1 MRIHRLEIS
10 AFGPFAGTE
19 EIDFDRLS
27 AHGLFL
33 LNGPTGAGKT
43 SVLDAIC
50 YALYGSVPGAR
61 QDGKRL
67 RSDHADTAAEPSVTC
82 EFTARGRRFE
92 VSRSPA
98 WDKPSARGRNGFT
111 TQQAKTLLR
120 ERVAGAW
127 VEKSGRNDEAGAEI
141 TALLGM
147 DREQFT
153 RVVLLP
159 QGDFAAFLRSKASD
173 RLELLQKLFGTER
186 FEAVEREL
194 ALQAAV
200 AAREVV
206 DLEGSL
212 GLLVARARTEAAA
225 LEVDSAAA
233 PESAGGLELLSWLE
247 AAASE
252 RASALAGE
260 AESCEEQRRG
270 CAERLETEL
279 AREGRR
285 VKLAAALRRR
295 AEAEAAAPG
304 LSSAG
309 AALDLHRKAGLLG
322 GQLKAVSAAEA
333 LFARAE
339 RALDLASASVQEA
352 ARSSSELAGME
363 HSVVVDHGGAMEHSG
378 VVDDG
383 GAMKHSGVVEHAAI
397 TQHAAITRHGVV
409 DVAAELSR
417 LRSLA
422 AVIGERLAD
431 ENRLGGLHARAA
443 GLVQRRQELTRAGDD
458 HAARLLS
465 LRAEMEALRSA
476 LQPLEQ
482 LAGESVLRTKEAAAA
497 DELVDVVRR
506 YGTAAA
512 ERAAVTERHLKGRER
527 HQELRGQWLDI
538 REERLANAA
547 AELASRLEHG
557 APCPVCGSPEHPE
570 PVPAGDSVLGLAE
583 KEERARERSEAAERA
598 LSALEAELSEARQQV
613 AVLAGQGGDTDPAE
627 AEEAARTAR
636 EAAAEA
642 AAAAA
647 ELAISRSRQEEL
659 AERIDAT
666 ENVRVDGLSQ
676 LAQTESALAEIEG
689 QSADLESSL
698 ETLRAGHASL
708 GLRSDAI
715 GQVVSVLEQADAART
730 QRDQAAAR
738 LTDARTQLDH
748 ALPEA
753 GFAAADEARD
763 ALLPG
768 PDAARL
774 ESAVQAGRDEEMR
787 LQELFASEELVVAA
801 QEQAAQEQAA
811 GEHGAGDHGAGEHG
825 AGSAATAVD
834 LNALRTEAGQAAQVA
849 KNAELAAGL
858 ARQAAK
864 ALGCLQ
870 AEYGELAESGREP
883 RERAE
888 VLKGLAE
895 AARGSGDNTYRMSL
909 NAYVLA
915 ARLEQVAIAASER
928 LVAMSDGRYTL
939 QHSDARAARNAKSGL
954 GLEVVDEWTG
964 RRRDTSTL
972 SGGESFMA
980 SLALALGLAD
990 VVQQEAGGVDIETLF
1005 VDEGFGSLDDQALE
1019 QVMDALE
1026 GLRDGGRV
1034 VGLVS
1039 HVGEMK
1045 QRIGSQL
1052 QVVKQ
1057 RNGSTVHIVDALV
1070 TA

>member
-1 MRIHRLEIS
+1 MRIHRLEIF

-43 SVLDAIC
+43 SVLDAVC

-67 RSDHADTAAEPSVTC
+67 RSDHADSAAEPRVTC

-141 TALLGM
+141 TELLGM

-153 RVVLLP
+153 RVVMLP

-194 ALQAAV
+194 ASQAARAASEV
-200 AAREVV
+200 AE
-206 DLEGSL
+206 LEGKL
-212 GLLVARARTEAAA
+212 GLLRARALAEAAA
-225 LEVDSAAA
+225 LEVDPEAAQESPGA
-233 PESAGGLELLSWLE
+233 PGLLSWLE
-247 AAASE
+247 GAASE
-252 RASALAGE
+252 RASALAKD
-260 AESCEEQRRG
+260 AESCEQRRRG
-270 CAERLETEL
+270 CAERLDVEL
-279 AREGRR
+279 ARESRR
-285 VKLAAALRRR
+285 LKLASALRRK
-295 AEAEAAAPG
+295 ADAEAAAPG
-304 LSSAG
+304 LGSSA
-309 AALDLHRKAGLLG
+309 AALGLHRKAELLG
-322 GQLKAVSAAEA
+322 GQLKAVTAAEA
-333 LFARAE
+333 LLVRAE
-339 RALDLASASVQEA
+339 GSMSLAASGLQEA
-352 ARSSSELAGME
+352 AESSTELGGMALRMGHGSFAKGSPAEHTAAAQFSAAG
-363 HSVVVDHGGAMEHSG
+363 
-378 VVDDG
+378 
-383 GAMKHSGVVEHAAI
+383 
-397 TQHAAITRHGVV
+397 
-409 DVAAELSR
+409 VAAELSR
-417 LRSLA
+417 LRALA

-431 ENRLGGLHARAA
+431 EDRLDGLQARLA
-443 GLVQRRQELTRAGDD
+443 GLTQRRQELSCAGDD
-458 HAARLLS
+458 HTVRLLS
-465 LRAEMEALRSA
+465 LRTEMDALRAA

-497 DELVDVVRR
+497 DELVDVVAR
-506 YGTAAA
+506 YGTAVAQC
-512 ERAAVTERHLKGRER
+512 AVVAERHLSGREQ
-527 HQELRGQWLDI
+527 HQELRRQWLDV
-538 REERLANAA
+538 REERLTNAA
-547 AELASRLEHG
+547 AELASRLEQG
-557 APCPVCGSPEHPE
+557 TPCPVCGSPEHPA

-583 KEERARERSEAAERA
+583 KEERAKERSEVADKA
-598 LSALEAELSEARQQV
+598 LSALDAELSEARQLV
-613 AVLAGQGGDTDPAE
+613 AVLAGQGGDTDPAV
-627 AEEAARTAR
+627 AEEAAGAAR

-642 AAAAA
+642 AAAVA
-647 ELAISRSRQEEL
+647 ELAASRRRQEEL

-666 ENVRVDGLSQ
+666 EQVRVDTLSH
-676 LAQTESALAEIEG
+676 LAQTEAALTEIEG
-689 QSADLESSL
+689 QSAALESSL
-698 ETLRAGHASL
+698 EALRAGHASL
-708 GLRSDAI
+708 GLRSGVI
-715 GQVVSVLEQADAART
+715 GQVIDILEQADAARAEL
-730 QRDQAAAR
+730 DQAADR
-738 LTDARTQLDH
+738 LAEARTQLDR

-753 GFAAADEARD
+753 GFESAAEARL

-768 PDAARL
+768 PEAARL
-774 ESAVQAGRDEEMR
+774 ESAVQAGRNEEAR
-787 LQELFASEELVVAA
+787 LEELFASEELVLAA
-801 QEQAAQEQAA
+801 KEQDTGSATAAADLDQLRTEAEQAA
-811 GEHGAGDHGAGEHG
+811 G
-825 AGSAATAVD
+825 AAKDIA
-834 LNALRTEAGQAAQVA
+834 
-849 KNAELAAGL
+849 LAAGL
-858 ARQAAK
+858 ALQAATK
-864 ALGCLQ
+864 LGHLR
-870 AEYGELAESGREP
+870 AEYDDLAASGREP

-895 AARGSGDNTYRMSL
+895 AVRGSGDNSYRMSL

-928 LVAMSDGRYTL
+928 LVSMSDGRYTL
-939 QHSDARAARNAKSGL
+939 RHSDARAARNAKSGL

-964 RRRDTSTL
+964 RHRDTSTL

-980 SLALALGLAD
+980 SLSLALGLAD

-1005 VDEGFGSLDDQALE
+1005 VDEGFGSLDEQALE

-1052 QVVKQ
+1052 RVVKQ
-1057 RNGSTVHIVDALV
+1057 RNGSTVHIVDALM

>member
-1 MRIHRLEIS
+1 LEIS

-19 EIDFDRLS
+19 EIDFDRLG

-43 SVLDAIC
+43 SVLDAVC

-67 RSDHADTAAEPSVTC
+67 RSDHADPAAEPRVTC
-82 EFTARGRRFE
+82 EFTARGRRYE

-120 ERVAGAW
+120 ERVDGAW

-153 RVVLLP
+153 RVVMLP
-159 QGDFAAFLRSKASD
+159 QGDFAAFLRSKATD

-194 ALQAAV
+194 AAQAAAAATDV
-200 AAREVV
+200 A
-206 DLEGSL
+206 DLEGRL
-212 GLLVARARTEAAA
+212 GLLVERARAEAAA
-225 LEVDSAAA
+225 LDLDVAAA
-233 PESAGGLELLSWLE
+233 PESGGDPALLAWLE
-247 AAASE
+247 DVAANRASE
-252 RASALAGE
+252 LASD
-260 AESCEEQRRG
+260 AESWEEQRRA
-270 CAERLETEL
+270 CAGRLEAAE
-279 AREGRR
+279 AKEARR
-285 VKLAAALRRR
+285 VKLTAALHRR
-295 AEAEAAAPG
+295 AEAEAAAPA
-304 LSSAG
+304 LAR
-309 AALDLHRKAGLLG
+309 AAIALDLHRKAELLG
-322 GQLKAVSAAEA
+322 APLKSVATAEAAFVRAEGAAE
-333 LFARAE
+333 
-339 RALDLASASVQEA
+339 LAATGVRDAAAS
-352 ARSSSELAGME
+352 SPELTEPGQAFVDG
-363 HSVVVDHGGAMEHSG
+363 HSFVDGHTS
-378 VVDDG
+378 
-383 GAMKHSGVVEHAAI
+383 
-397 TQHAAITRHGVV
+397 V

-417 LRSLA
+417 LRALG

-431 ENRLGGLHARAA
+431 EDRLRGLRDRADRLAR
-443 GLVQRRQELTRAGDD
+443 RRQELAREGED

-465 LRAEMEALRSA
+465 LRSEMEALRA
-476 LQPLEQ
+476 TLQPLEQ

-506 YGTAAA
+506 YGIAAA
-512 ERAAVTERHLKGRER
+512 NCAEVTERHLRGREH
-527 HQELRGQWLDI
+527 HQELRRQWLDV
-538 REERLANAA
+538 REERLSNAA
-547 AELASRLEHG
+547 AELASRLEN
-557 APCPVCGSPEHPE
+557 AVPCPVCGSPEHPA
-570 PVPAGDSVLGLAE
+570 PVPAGDSVLGLAD
-583 KEERARERSEAAERA
+583 KEERAKERSEAAETA
-598 LSALEAELSEARQQV
+598 LSVLEAELSEARQLV
-613 AVLAGQGGDTDPAE
+613 AVLAGQGGDTDPGE
-627 AEEAARTAR
+627 AAEAARAAR
-636 EAAAEA
+636 EAASEA
-642 AAAAA
+642 TEAVT
-647 ELAISRSRQEEL
+647 ELAASRNRQEDL

-666 ENVRVDGLSQ
+666 EQARVDTVSQ
-676 LAQTESALAEIEG
+676 LAQTKSALAEIEE
-689 QSADLESSL
+689 QSAALELSL
-698 ETLRAGHASL
+698 EALRGGHASL

-715 GQVVSVLEQADAART
+715 GQVVGILEAADVAGSRL
-730 QRDQAAAR
+730 DQAAAR
-738 LTDARTQLDH
+738 LAEVRAELDR

-753 GFAAADEARD
+753 GFASADDARQ
-763 ALLPG
+763 ALLLAPE
-768 PDAARL
+768 AAKL
-774 ESAVQAGRDEEMR
+774 EAAVRSGRDEVVR
-787 LQELFASEELVVAA
+787 LEELFASEELVLAA
-801 QEQAAQEQAA
+801 REQAAEEQADREQADREQSDREQSDRVQAA
-811 GEHGAGDHGAGEHG
+811 GE
-825 AGSAATAVD
+825 
-834 LNALRTEAGQAAQVA
+834 QAAPETDALDLDVLRA
-849 KNAELAAGL
+849 EAELAGKSAKEAAVAAGL
-858 ARQAAK
+858 AQKAART
-864 ALGCLQ
+864 LGRLR
-870 AEYGELAESGREP
+870 ADYGELAEAGKDP
-883 RERAE
+883 RERADM
-888 VLKGLAE
+888 LKGLAD
-895 AARGSGDNTYRMSL
+895 AARGSGDNSYRMSL

-980 SLALALGLAD
+980 SLSLALGLAD

-1005 VDEGFGSLDDQALE
+1005 VDEGFGSLDEQALE

-1070 TA
+1070 TV

>member
-67 RSDHADTAAEPSVTC
+67 RSDHADPAAEPRVTC

-92 VSRSPA
+92 VSRTPA
-98 WDKPSARGRNGFT
+98 WDKPSTRGRNRFT

-194 ALQAAV
+194 AVQAAGAV
-200 AAREVV
+200 REVAE
-206 DLEGSL
+206 LEGRL
-212 GLLVARARTEAAA
+212 GLLVERARTEATA
-225 LEVDSAAA
+225 LEVDPDAA
-233 PESAGGLELLSWLE
+233 PESAGGPGFLSWLE
-247 AAASE
+247 AAALE
-252 RASALAGE
+252 RAAALADN
-260 AESCEEQRRG
+260 AESCEAQRRG
-270 CAERLETEL
+270 CAERLEAEL

-295 AEAEAAAPG
+295 ADAEAAAPG
-304 LSSAG
+304 LASAV
-309 AALDLHRKAGLLG
+309 AALDLHRKAELLG
-322 GQLKAVSAAEA
+322 GQLKAVTAAEA

-339 RALDLASASVQEA
+339 GAMDLASAGVREA
-352 ARSSSELAGME
+352 ASYSSELAGME
-363 HSVVVDHGGAMEHSG
+363 HGA
-378 VVDDG
+378 
-383 GAMKHSGVVEHAAI
+383 
-397 TQHAAITRHGVV
+397 V

-417 LRSLA
+417 LRALA
-422 AVIGERLAD
+422 AVVGERLAD
-431 ENRLGGLHARAA
+431 EDRLGGLQARAA
-443 GLVQRRQELTRAGDD
+443 GLAQRRQELIRAGDD
-458 HAARLLS
+458 HADRLLS
-465 LRAEMEALRSA
+465 LRTEMEALRAA

-506 YGTAAA
+506 YGIAAA
-512 ERAAVTERHLKGRER
+512 GCAAVTERHLKGREH
-527 HQELRGQWLDI
+527 HQELRRQWLDV
-538 REERLANAA
+538 REERLSNAA
-547 AELASRLEHG
+547 AELASRLADG

-570 PVPAGDSVLGLAE
+570 PVPAEDSVLGLAE
-583 KEERARERSEAAERA
+583 KEERAKERSEAAERA
-598 LSALEAELSEARQQV
+598 LSALVTELSEARQLV

-627 AEEAARTAR
+627 AEEAARAAR

-642 AAAAA
+642 AAAVA
-647 ELAISRSRQEEL
+647 ELAASRSRQEEL

-666 ENVRVDGLSQ
+666 EQVRVDMLSH
-676 LAQTESALAEIEG
+676 LAQAESALTEIEG
-689 QSADLESSL
+689 QSAALEASL
-698 ETLRAGHASL
+698 EALRAGHASL

-715 GQVVSVLEQADAART
+715 GQVVSILEQADAA
-730 QRDQAAAR
+730 QSQLDQAADRLAEAR
-738 LTDARTQLDH
+738 SELDR

-753 GFAAADEARD
+753 GFASAAEARQ
-763 ALLPG
+763 ALLPAAE
-768 PDAARL
+768 AARL
-774 ESAVQAGRDEEMR
+774 ESAVKAGRDEVIR
-787 LQELFASEELVVAA
+787 LEELFASEELVVAA
-801 QEQAAQEQAA
+801 KEQAAR
-811 GEHGAGDHGAGEHG
+811 EHGS
-825 AGSAATAVD
+825 GSAVTAAD
-834 LNALRTEAGQAAQVA
+834 LDLLRTEAEQAARAA
-849 KNAELAAGL
+849 KDVELAAGM
-858 ARQAAK
+858 ARQSVTT
-864 ALGCLQ
+864 LGRLR
-870 AEYGELAESGREP
+870 AEYQDLAESGREP

-895 AARGSGDNTYRMSL
+895 AARGSGDNSYRMSL

-980 SLALALGLAD
+980 SLSLALGLAD

-1005 VDEGFGSLDDQALE
+1005 VDEGFGSLDEQALE

-1070 TA
+1070 TV

>member
-19 EIDFDRLS
+19 EIDFDQLS

-67 RSDHADTAAEPSVTC
+67 RSDHADAAAEPRVTC
-82 EFTARGRRFE
+82 EFTARGRRYE

-153 RVVLLP
+153 RVVMLP

-194 ALQAAV
+194 VVQATGAV
-200 AAREVV
+200 KEVG
-206 DLEGSL
+206 DLEDRL
-212 GLLVARARTEAAA
+212 GLLVARARAEAAA
-225 LEVDSAAA
+225 LEVDFDAA
-233 PESAGGLELLSWLE
+233 PEFAGDPELLSWLE
-247 AAASE
+247 TAAKE
-252 RASALAGE
+252 RASVLARD

-270 CAERLETEL
+270 CADQLEVEL
-279 AREGRR
+279 ARESRR
-285 VKLAAALRRR
+285 LKLAAALRRR
-295 AEAEAAAPG
+295 ADAEAAAPE
-304 LSSAG
+304 LESAG
-309 AALDLHRKAGLLG
+309 AALALHRKAELLG
-322 GQLKAVSAAEA
+322 GQLKSVASAEA
-333 LFARAE
+333 MFARAE
-339 RALDLASASVQEA
+339 EAADLAAASVREA
-352 ARSSSELAGME
+352 ARSSVELAGPENGPAERAAGGGGPAGRSAVAE
-363 HSVVVDHGGAMEHSG
+363 HVS
-378 VVDDG
+378 
-383 GAMKHSGVVEHAAI
+383 
-397 TQHAAITRHGVV
+397 V

-431 ENRLGGLHARAA
+431 EDRLGGLHQRAA
-443 GLVQRRQELTRAGDD
+443 GLVQQRQQLTRAGDD

-465 LRAEMEALRSA
+465 LRTEMEGLRTT

-482 LAGESVLRTKEAAAA
+482 LAGESVLRTKEAADA

-506 YGTAAA
+506 YGIAAA
-512 ERAAVTERHLKGRER
+512 ECAAVAERHLRAREH
-527 HQELRGQWLDI
+527 HQEVRRQWLDV
-538 REERLANAA
+538 REERLSNAA
-547 AELASRLEHG
+547 AELASRLENG
-557 APCPVCGSPEHPE
+557 APCPVCGSAEHPA
-570 PVPAGDSVLGLAE
+570 PVPAGDSVLGLADR
-583 KEERARERSEAAERA
+583 EERAKELSEAAEGA
-598 LSALEAELSEARQQV
+598 LSALEAELSEARQLV
-613 AVLAGQGGDTDPAE
+613 AVLAGQGGDADPAE
-627 AEEAARTAR
+627 AAEAAKAAR
-636 EAAAEA
+636 AAAAEA
-642 AAAAA
+642 AAAVT
-647 ELAISRSRQEEL
+647 ELATSRSRQEEL
-659 AERIDAT
+659 AERIDSA
-666 ENVRVDGLSQ
+666 EHLRVDTLSQ

-689 QSADLESSL
+689 QSAALESSL
-698 ETLRAGHASL
+698 EALRAGHASL
-708 GLRSDAI
+708 VLRSEAI
-715 GQVVSVLEQADAART
+715 GQVVGILEQADAA
-730 QRDQAAAR
+730 QSQLEQAAAR
-738 LTDARTQLDH
+738 VAEARTELDR

-753 GFAAADEARD
+753 GFASAAEARQ
-763 ALLPG
+763 ALLPA
-768 PDAARL
+768 PEAARL
-774 ESAVQAGRDEEMR
+774 ESAVQAGRDEEVR
-787 LQELFASEELVVAA
+787 LEELFASEELVLAVK
-801 QEQAAQEQAA
+801 EQA
-811 GEHGAGDHGAGEHG
+811 
-825 AGSAATAVD
+825 AGSAATAAD
-834 LNALRTEAGQAAQVA
+834 LDALRAEAERAEQAAKDVA
-849 KNAELAAGL
+849 LAAGL
-858 ARQAAK
+858 AKQAART
-864 ALGCLQ
+864 LGRLR

-895 AARGSGDNTYRMSL
+895 AARGAGDNSYRMSL

-980 SLALALGLAD
+980 SLSLALGLAD

-1005 VDEGFGSLDDQALE
+1005 VDEGFGSLDEQALE

-1057 RNGSTVHIVDALV
+1057 RNGSTVHVVDALV
-1070 TA
+1070 TV

>member
-61 QDGKRL
+61 QEGKRL
-67 RSDHADTAAEPSVTC
+67 RSDHADPAAEPRVTC

-92 VSRSPA
+92 VSRTPA

-194 ALQAAV
+194 AVQAAGAV
-200 AAREVV
+200 REVA
-206 DLEGSL
+206 DLEGRL
-212 GLLVARARTEAAA
+212 GLLVERARAEATA
-225 LEVDSAAA
+225 LDVDPDAA
-233 PESAGGLELLSWLE
+233 PESAGGPGLLSWLE
-247 AAASE
+247 AAALE
-252 RASALAGE
+252 RAAALAGD
-260 AESCEEQRRG
+260 AESCEAHRRG
-270 CAERLETEL
+270 CAERLEAEL

-295 AEAEAAAPG
+295 SDAEAAAPG
-304 LSSAG
+304 LASAG
-309 AALDLHRKAGLLG
+309 AALDLHRKAELLG
-322 GQLKAVSAAEA
+322 GQLKAVTAAEA

-339 RALDLASASVQEA
+339 GTMDLASAGVREA
-352 ARSSSELAGME
+352 ASYSSELAGME
-363 HSVVVDHGGAMEHSG
+363 LAGMEH
-378 VVDDG
+378 
-383 GAMKHSGVVEHAAI
+383 GA
-397 TQHAAITRHGVV
+397 V

-417 LRSLA
+417 LRALA

-431 ENRLGGLHARAA
+431 EDRLGGLQARAA
-443 GLVQRRQELTRAGDD
+443 GLAQRRQELIRAGDD
-458 HAARLLS
+458 HASRLLS
-465 LRAEMEALRSA
+465 LRTEMEALRAA

-506 YGTAAA
+506 YGIAAA
-512 ERAAVTERHLKGRER
+512 GCAAVTERHLKGREH
-527 HQELRGQWLDI
+527 HQELRRQWLDV
-538 REERLANAA
+538 REERLSNAA
-547 AELASRLEHG
+547 AELASRLEDG
-557 APCPVCGSPEHPE
+557 VPCPVCGSPEHPE

-583 KEERARERSEAAERA
+583 KEERAKEHSEAAERA
-598 LSALEAELSEARQQV
+598 LSALETELSEARQLV

-627 AEEAARTAR
+627 AEEAARAAR
-636 EAAAEA
+636 EAATEA
-642 AAAAA
+642 AAAVADLAA
-647 ELAISRSRQEEL
+647 SRSRQEEL

-666 ENVRVDGLSQ
+666 EQVRVDMLSQ
-676 LAQTESALAEIEG
+676 LAQTESALTEIEG
-689 QSADLESSL
+689 QSAALEASL
-698 ETLRAGHASL
+698 EALRAGHASL

-715 GQVVSVLEQADAART
+715 GQVVSILEQADAARS
-730 QRDQAAAR
+730 QLDQAADRLAEAR
-738 LTDARTQLDH
+738 SELDR

-753 GFAAADEARD
+753 GFGSAAEARR

-768 PDAARL
+768 AEAARL
-774 ESAVQAGRDEEMR
+774 ESAVKAGRDEEIR
-787 LQELFASEELVVAA
+787 LEELFASEELVVAA
-801 QEQAAQEQAA
+801 QEQAAR
-811 GEHGAGDHGAGEHG
+811 EHDS
-825 AGSAATAVD
+825 GSAVTAAD
-834 LNALRTEAGQAAQVA
+834 LDLLRTEAEQAAQAA
-849 KNAELAAGL
+849 KDVELAAGM
-858 ARQAAK
+858 ARQAAGS
-864 ALGCLQ
+864 LGRLR
-870 AEYGELAESGREP
+870 AEYEELAESGREP
-883 RERAE
+883 RERAD
-888 VLKGLAE
+888 VLRGLAE
-895 AARGSGDNTYRMSL
+895 AARGSGDNSYRMSL

-964 RRRDTSTL
+964 RRRDTATL

-980 SLALALGLAD
+980 SLSLALGLAD

-1005 VDEGFGSLDDQALE
+1005 VDEGFGSLDEQALE

-1057 RNGSTVHIVDALV
+1057 RNGSTVHIADALV
-1070 TA
+1070 TV

>member
-1 MRIHRLEIS
+1 VRIHRLEIS

-67 RSDHADTAAEPSVTC
+67 RSDHADTASEPRVTC

-92 VSRSPA
+92 VSRTPA

-194 ALQAAV
+194 ALQAAG
-200 AAREVV
+200 AARDVA
-206 DLEGSL
+206 DLEGRL
-212 GLLVARARTEAAA
+212 GLLVARARAEATA
-225 LEVDSAAA
+225 LDVDPDAA
-233 PESAGGLELLSWLE
+233 PEPSGDPELLSWLE
-247 AAASE
+247 AAAAE
-252 RASALAGE
+252 RAAVLAGN

-270 CAERLETEL
+270 CVERLEAEL

-285 VKLAAALRRR
+285 LKLAAALRRR
-295 AEAEAAAPG
+295 ADAEAAAPG
-304 LSSAG
+304 LASAG

-322 GQLKAVSAAEA
+322 GQLKAVTTAEA

-339 RALDLASASVQEA
+339 RALDLASAGVREA
-352 ARSSSELAGME
+352 AGSGSEVVATE
-363 HSVVVDHGGAMEHSG
+363 FSVAVHGGADRSAAEHG
-378 VVDDG
+378 
-383 GAMKHSGVVEHAAI
+383 
-397 TQHAAITRHGVV
+397 TV
-409 DVAAELSR
+409 DVASELSR
-417 LRSLA
+417 LRALA

-431 ENRLGGLHARAA
+431 EDRLGGLRARAA
-443 GLVQRRQELTRAGDD
+443 GLAQRRQELTRAGDD
-458 HAARLLS
+458 HAVRLLS
-465 LRAEMEALRSA
+465 LRTEMENLRAA

-512 ERAAVTERHLKGRER
+512 GCAAVTERHLKAREH
-527 HQELRGQWLDI
+527 HQELRRQWLDI
-538 REERLANAA
+538 REERLSNAA

-557 APCPVCGSPEHPE
+557 LPCPVCGSPEHPE

-583 KEERARERSEAAERA
+583 KEERAKERSEAAERA
-598 LSALEAELSEARQQV
+598 LSAVEAELSEARQLV
-613 AVLAGQGGDTDPAE
+613 AVLAGQGGDTDPGE
-627 AEEAARTAR
+627 AEEAARAAR
-636 EAAAEA
+636 VAAAEA
-642 AAAAA
+642 AAAVT
-647 ELAISRSRQEEL
+647 ELAASRSRQEEL

-666 ENVRVDGLSQ
+666 ETVRVDALSQ
-676 LAQTESALAEIEG
+676 LAQTESALTEIEE
-689 QSADLESSL
+689 QSAALESSL
-698 ETLRAGHASL
+698 EALRAGHASL

-715 GQVVSVLEQADAART
+715 ARVVSILEQADTART
-730 QRDQAAAR
+730 QLDQAAAR
-738 LTDARTQLDH
+738 LAEARSELDR

-753 GFAAADEARD
+753 GFASADEARQ
-763 ALLPG
+763 ALLP
-768 PDAARL
+768 AAEAGRL
-774 ESAVQAGRDEEMR
+774 ESAVQAGRDEEAR
-787 LQELFASEELVVAA
+787 LEELFASEELVIAAKEQEASESDNRYVAA
-801 QEQAAQEQAA
+801 AADLELLRAEAEQAAQAA
-811 GEHGAGDHGAGEHG
+811 KDIG
-825 AGSAATAVD
+825 
-834 LNALRTEAGQAAQVA
+834 
-849 KNAELAAGL
+849 LAAGM
-858 ARQAAK
+858 ARQAART
-864 ALGCLQ
+864 LGRLR
-870 AEYGELAESGREP
+870 AEYEELAETGREP

-888 VLKGLAE
+888 ALKSLAE
-895 AARGSGDNTYRMSL
+895 AARGSGDNSYRMSL

-980 SLALALGLAD
+980 SLSLALGLAD

-1005 VDEGFGSLDDQALE
+1005 VDEGFGSLDEQALE